1 MDSPARIG
9 KYEIERLLGG
19 GMSRVFQARDSVLGR
34 KVAIKVLR
42 GEPASDPQARAR
54 FLQEARSAASLSHK
68 NILGVYDFGEEDG
81 RPFMVMEWLEGQSLK
96 RAIEDNSAGS
106 LHARLQIALDVAH
119 ALEYVHSKGIIHR
132 DVKPD
137 NVFLDHS
144 GCAKLM
150 DFGISKSRD
159 LSITQAG
166 GTVGTPHYMSP
177 EQLRGEPVNAAVDV
191 WGFGVLLFELFTGTK
206 AFPGDNIEQAFH
218 NILYRPVDDLLL
230 KMAGLPPSVIDM
242 ILACTSK
249 DPAARL
255 QDFSRIIPVLRAAVS
270 DAPESPQPPSV
281 SHAAAK
287 SSAPVLLLT
296 IPAGIGLLALLIF
309 GSTLVRWSAIGIL
322 LIGAVWF
329 AVRVFRRPPLFVG
342 TSVPEPAPEASTRV
356 FAPSPAR
363 PGPAAAAPIP
373 FPPPLSQPAESTQV
387 FRVTPGLR
395 TPEPVPSVL
404 DPDSPDVA
412 VVVTNCSDLAFMGKR
427 VNIRR
432 FPFTIGRN
440 GDLAISDP
448 SLSRHHASIE
458 FQQGVFFAHDMGS
471 KNGTYVDGRRLAG
484 QAPLFFGSTIL
495 IGSNLQLTFLSNE
508 LAELPDLTGKL
519 IGGRYI
525 LADKLY
531 SSAKSVLYRAT
542 DKKLPQTVV
551 VKILAPGLARY
562 PGYREQFEREARLA
576 CTLHHPHI
584 NRVLDYGET
593 SLDIGEETNS
603 LFLSMEHMEGGSLAR
618 RLADEEMFEVERV
631 AQWLDQ
637 IAHGLDYMHGHGV
650 IHGGIKPSSIVFDSM
665 DNPYLTDFAIAVTAQ
680 DKANRTVIG
689 SPAFLSPE
697 QWADGELCPASDQ
710 YSLAVIL
717 YMILTGARPF
727 EGQENPE
734 VRKRNLA
741 RGPVP
746 AHELASQSQR
756 PEFPAAVSAVV
767 QRAMA
772 ARHEERYSNA
782 TEFARAFR
790 TALTEKQPA
799 GRRRPYAFI
808 SYNRAASSPWALF
821 FKNELERSYDC
832 DVYVDAE
839 QRDTVGQFPRKL
851 ERGIERCDVFVCLLA
866 EGTLDSPWVKREI
879 EVAHAARKPMVP
891 IFQESFRFP
900 ADLNTLPP
908 PQQELLL
915 YDGIKLLDRQNIY
928 VNAAVKSLSDAI
940 RQLATS

>member
-54 FLQEARSAASLSHK
+54 FLQEARAAASLSHK

-106 LHARLQIALDVAH
+106 LHSRLQIALDVAH
-119 ALEYVHSKGIIHR
+119 ALEYVHSKGIVHR

-166 GTVGTPHYMSP
+166 GTVGTPHYMAP
-177 EQLRGEPVNAAVDV
+177 EQLRGDPVSAAVDV

-206 AFPGDNIEQAFH
+206 AFAGDSVEQAFH

-230 KMAGLPPSVIDM
+230 KMAGLPPGVVGM
-242 ILACTSK
+242 ILACTAK
-249 DPAARL
+249 DAAARPQSFSQIVPILKTAVTDVPAPASPQDASPQARKLFAPLVTWVRQWLKPDKGAASPAEPAAG
-255 QDFSRIIPVLRAAVS
+255 
-270 DAPESPQPPSV
+270 DA
-281 SHAAAK
+281 
-287 SSAPVLLLT
+287 
-296 IPAGIGLLALLIF
+296 
-309 GSTLVRWSAIGIL
+309 
-322 LIGAVWF
+322 
-329 AVRVFRRPPLFVG
+329 
-342 TSVPEPAPEASTRV
+342 TRV
-356 FAPSPAR
+356 FSTSPAR
-363 PGPAAAAPIP
+363 PGPAAPTP
-373 FPPPLSQPAESTQV
+373 VPPSPPPDAAHAESTQV
-387 FRVTPGLR
+387 FRVTPALR
-395 TPEPVPSVL
+395 TPEPVPAVL
-404 DPDSPDVA
+404 NPESPDVA
-412 VVVTNCSDLAFMGKR
+412 VVVTGCSDMAYMGKR
-427 VNIRR
+427 INIRH
-432 FPFTIGRN
+432 FPFTIGRS
-440 GDLAISDP
+440 GDLALSDP

-458 FQQGVFFAHDMGS
+458 FEQGVFFLHDMGS

-484 QAPLFFGSTIL
+484 RAQILFGSTIL
-495 IGSNLQLTFLSNE
+495 IGSNVQLTFVSNE

-519 IGGRYI
+519 IGGRYV

-562 PGYREQFEREARLA
+562 PGYREQFEREARMA
-576 CTLHHPHI
+576 CSLHHPHI
-584 NRVLDYGET
+584 NRVLDFGET
-593 SLDIGEETNS
+593 SLDIGEDTAS

-618 RLADEEMFEVERV
+618 RLADEEKFEVERV
-631 AQWLDQ
+631 AQWLEQ
-637 IAHGLDYMHGHGV
+637 LAHGLDYMHAHGV
-650 IHGGIKPSSIVFDSM
+650 IHGGIKPASIVFDSM
-665 DNPYLTDFAIAVTAQ
+665 DNPYLTDFAIAVTAR
-680 DKANRTVIG
+680 DKASRTVIG
-689 SPAFLSPE
+689 SPAYLSPE
-697 QWADGELCPASDQ
+697 QWANGELCPASDQ

-717 YMILTGARPF
+717 YMILTGARPY

-746 AHELASQSQR
+746 AHELAAQNEH
-756 PEFPAAVSAVV
+756 PAIPAAVSAVI
-767 QRAMA
+767 QHAMTA
-772 ARHEERYSNA
+772 NPEERFPSVI
-782 TEFARAFR
+782 EFARAFR
-790 TALTEKQPA
+790 SALTDKQPA

-821 FKNELERSYDC
+821 FKNELERTYDC
-832 DVYVDAE
+832 EVYVDAE
-839 QRDTVGQFPRKL
+839 QRDTVGQFPKKL

-866 EGTLDSPWVKREI
+866 EGTLDSPWVKREVEI
-879 EVAHAARKPMVP
+879 AHAARKPMVP

-900 ADLNTLPP
+900 AELHTLPP
-908 PQQELLL
+908 HLQELLL

-940 RQLATS
+940 RQLASR